1 MNVRF
6 RKIYIDTDIS
16 IPMEKIPRG
25 ILKYLILKLLDEKPD
40 TGYGIISRIE
50 EKTGFWKPSTGS
62 IYPLLENL
70 TDKGLIKKSEIGGR
84 AVYKLTE
91 KGKRALKEIYK
102 VKVET
107 LEKIRNAH
115 IVLAK
120 IFDDPDLFMVA
131 KRVDEKIKRSSIPIF
146 ALIPRDLIE
155 ILEKLH
161 KSNVD
166 KSKVLAILED
176 AKSRLEALLKEET
189 KHD

>member
-1 MNVRF
+1 
-6 RKIYIDTDIS
+6 
-16 IPMEKIPRG
+16 MEKIPRG
-25 ILKYLILKLLDEKPD
+25 ILKYLILKLLDEQPD

-50 EKTGFWKPSTGS
+50 KKTGFWKPSTGS

-70 TDKGLIKKSEIGGR
+70 VDKGLIERSESGGKF
-84 AVYKLTE
+84 VYRLTE
-91 KGKRALKEIYK
+91 KGRQALEEVYK

-120 IFDDPDLFMVA
+120 IFDDPDLLLVA
-131 KRVDEKIKRSSIPIF
+131 KRIDEKIKKGGIPIF

-155 ILEKLH
+155 VLEKLH

-166 KSKVLAILED
+166 KNDVLAILED
-176 AKSRLEALLKEET
+176 AKRRLEALLREADKYE
-189 KHD
+189 

>member
-50 EKTGFWKPSTGS
+50 KRTGFWKPSTGS

-120 IFDDPDLFMVA
+120 IFDDPDLLIVA
-131 KRVDEKIKRSSIPIF
+131 RRIDEKIKRGSIPIF

-155 ILEKLH
+155 ILEKLY

-166 KSKVLAILED
+166 KSKVLVILED
-176 AKSRLEALLKEET
+176 AKSRLEALLEEET